1 MSRKKSKSNARNR
14 WEDHYTR
21 KARKDNFPARSVY
34 KLQEMQKRYRLIHP
48 GNRVLDLGC
57 APGSWL
63 KYTAQII
70 GPRGLAL
77 GLDLKPVKLE
87 LPKHAQV
94 IVADLFGLNDDVK
107 AMLSR
112 KFHCILSDM
121 APATTGHKDVDA
133 ARSLNLCESA
143 LDLAQQYL
151 MNGGRFVCKIFQG
164 PDSPA
169 FIESIKHNFTKCHI
183 YKPQSSRKESR
194 EIFVIGKGK
203 KQEA

>member
-1 MSRKKSKSNARNR
+1 MPRKNTKSNARNR

-63 KYTAQII
+63 KYAAQIT
-70 GPRGLAL
+70 GPRGFVL

-87 LPKHAQV
+87 LPGHAHV
-94 IVADLFGLNDDVK
+94 IVADIFDLSDDVNE
-107 AMLSR
+107 MLQR

-121 APATTGHKDVDA
+121 APATTGHRDVDA

-143 LDLAQQYL
+143 LAMAREYL
-151 MNGGRFVCKIFQG
+151 MDGGRLVCKIFQG

-169 FIESIKHNFTKCHI
+169 FIENIKHHFTKCHI
-183 YKPQSSRKESR
+183 YKL
-194 EIFVIGKGK
+194 
-203 KQEA
+203 

>member
-1 MSRKKSKSNARNR
+1 MARKISKPNSRNR

-21 KARKDNFPARSVY
+21 RARKENFPARSVY

-63 KYTAQII
+63 KYAAQIT
-70 GPRGLAL
+70 GPRGVVL

-87 LPKHAQV
+87 LPGHAHV
-94 IVADLFGLNDDVK
+94 VVADIFDLSDDVND
-107 AMLSR
+107 MLQQR
-112 KFHCILSDM
+112 FHCILSDM
-121 APATTGHKDVDA
+121 APATTGHRDVDA

-143 LDLAQQYL
+143 LAMAREYL
-151 MNGGRFVCKIFQG
+151 MDGGRLVCKIFQG
-164 PDSPA
+164 PDSPG
-169 FIESIKHNFTKCHI
+169 FIDSIKHHFTKCHI
-183 YKPQSSRKESR
+183 YKPQSSRKASR

>member
-1 MSRKKSKSNARNR
+1 MPRKNSKSNARNR

-63 KYTAQII
+63 KYTAQIV

-94 IVADLFGLNDDVK
+94 IIADIFDLNADVND
-107 AMLSR
+107 MLRR

-143 LDLAQQYL
+143 LDIARQYL
-151 MNGGRFVCKIFQG
+151 MDGGRFVCKIFQG

-169 FIESIKHNFTKCHI
+169 FIESIKHNFTRCHI
-183 YKPQSSRKESR
+183 YKPQSSRKASR